1 MKGSVSILS
10 AVAAVML
17 TAGASQA
24 ATQSELLMNGRSPHG
39 LPVSGA
45 KADKVVDVT
54 RGGSINVDCGQ
65 VVEFRDGGKTFSWKF
80 DSAQHRAVNLAN
92 IAPEG
97 FANANFTVH
106 VSRNESEGS

>member
-1 MKGSVSILS
+1 MKVSMSILS

-17 TAGASQA
+17 TAGAQA

-39 LPVSGA
+39 LPVA
-45 KADKVVDVT
+45 AVKADKVVDVKQ
-54 RGGSINVDCGQ
+54 GGFVNVDCGQ
-65 VVEFRDGGKTFSWKF
+65 IVEFRDGAKTFTWKF
-80 DSAQHRAVNLAN
+80 DSAQHRAVNLPV

-97 FANANFTVH
+97 FANANFTVY